1 MSRPKYETCRHST
14 GNVGELIVYVN
25 PSCPNLSKIK
35 GTLCSSKIRYE
46 KCDKWEEKNE
56 IQNRKKNY

>member
-35 GTLCSSKIRYE
+35 GTLCSSKIRCE
-46 KCDKWEEKNE
+46 KCDKWEAAHD
-56 IQNRKKNY
+56 R